1 MDTQLSNKKIV
12 CKEFIQALHSCHAGG
27 WARFTGECNEARS
40 ELNRCLQSDHLSQST
55 NNKLQYHKMTSEN
68 PQKAEQIW

>member
-1 MDTQLSNKKIV
+1 HCHNKV

-40 ELNRCLQSDHLSQST
+40 ELNRCLQSDVSISATYILIA
-55 NNKLQYHKMTSEN
+55 L
-68 PQKAEQIW
+68 P